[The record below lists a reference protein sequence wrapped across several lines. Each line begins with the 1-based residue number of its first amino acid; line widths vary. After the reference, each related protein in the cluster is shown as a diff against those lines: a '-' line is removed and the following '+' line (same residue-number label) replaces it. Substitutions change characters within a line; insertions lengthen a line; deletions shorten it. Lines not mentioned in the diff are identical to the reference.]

1 MPPLQPAHSSLLANA
16 DDATLRELLRRI
28 ASRDSAALAAL
39 YDLTLGRTHGLVLR
53 VLRNQSDAE
62 ETVCDLYMQVWERA
76 GDYVAERGSVL
87 AWLLNMAWSRAVD
100 RLRRGRRHS
109 RDVSLHPEDGEDAY
123 RDCEGLDAE
132 QAASAWTSA
141 RAIRQA
147 FDSLTEPQRRELTL
161 AFYEDMTHQDIANQ
175 TDLPLGTVKSHARR
189 GLATLRAALGG
200 QGSGDV

>member
-1 MPPLQPAHSSLLANA
+1 VPLLHPDLSAFQASD
-16 DDATLRELLRRI
+16 DDATLRELLCRI
-28 ASRDSAALAAL
+28 AVRDSAALGAL

-76 GDYVAERGSVL
+76 GDYAADRGTVL
-87 AWLLNMAWSRAVD
+87 AWMLNMAWSRAVD
-100 RLRRGRRHS
+100 RLRRGRRYS

-147 FDSLTEPQRRELTL
+147 FGALTEPQRRVLTM

-200 QGSGDV
+200 EGPGDV